1 MERVHDAV
9 AFFTRILD
17 FKRAFLAKLRDK
29 RAHPR
34 YPVGAA
40 FPLKASLLLAGHDR
54 PGKKDSASGLSWSGP
69 LGNISSNGLSVFLAP
84 AAQTTRGEETFVRLT
99 LGTQTIEIPC
109 TVAHF
114 RVYGSYSICGVKLN
128 FSDFKIQKAYHQIVE
143 AVSVGA
149 SFEPAESKPR
159 ATASQVSQQWRSV
172 NRSSLSEW
180 RNATT
185 RKVERFELVVGEH
198 RLIGHSTPPTL
209 EVTAR
214 GTNVKTPVA
223 AAVAAEVR
231 TFFHWVTTNLPKNV
245 PADLRDFMG
254 RLTQAGVAR
263 DGWAPPPSKK

>member
-1 MERVHDAV
+1 MPV

-40 FPLKASLLLAGHDR
+40 FPLKASLLLAGNDR

-84 AAQTTRGEETFVRLT
+84 AAQTSRDEETTLRLT
-99 LGTQTIEIPC
+99 LGSQMIEIPC

-114 RVYGSYSICGVKLN
+114 KVFGSYSVCGVKLN
-128 FSDFKIQKAYHQIVE
+128 FTDFKVQKSYHQIVE

-149 SFEPAESKPR
+149 SFERADTAPR
-159 ATASQVSQQWRSV
+159 TMASQVGQQWRSV
-172 NRSSLSEW
+172 NRATLSEW

-198 RLIGHSTPPTL
+198 KLIGLATPPSL
-209 EVTAR
+209 EVTGR
-214 GTNVKTPVA
+214 GSNAKTPVA

-245 PADLRDFMG
+245 PADLRDLMG
-254 RLTQAGVAR
+254 RLTQSGVAR
-263 DGWAPPPSKK
+263 DGWAPPPVKIK